1 MDMSFEGLTKLRED
15 LEYVMNYLPYS
26 EDELLEK
33 SGKKL
38 RKYCKD
44 KTPIKEHKGQHIKN
58 SYKLSEVKREGES
71 NYIEMTNTSPHF
83 HLVERG
89 HRNVSKSG
97 KEMGFVPGVHMVER
111 ATEEFEREFPTEVE
125 KMVNKMLKKVDR

>member
-1 MDMSFEGLTKLRED
+1 MEMSFEGLTALRED
-15 LEYVMNYLPYS
+15 FEYIRNYLPYV

-44 KTPIKEHKGQHIKN
+44 RTPIKDHKGKHVKN
-58 SYKLSEVKREGES
+58 SYKLSEVKRES
-71 NYIEMTNTSPHF
+71 DVNYIEMANTSPHF

-89 HRNVSKSG
+89 HRQVSKSG
-97 KEMGFVPGVHMVER
+97 REIGFIPGIHMVER
-111 ATEEFEREFPTEVE
+111 GSEEFDAQFPEEVE
-125 KMVNKMLKKVDR
+125 KMLDKMLKKVNG